1 MTQKLDK
8 KGHFHAGSKKGFT
21 LIEILVALT
30 LLAMAGTLV
39 SVNVGK
45 SAANKKP
52 RAFAQQMI
60 SLCKKARRV
69 AVDHGEPTALYI
81 SSGKRSCWISGKAT
95 SLEFPEQMLVEGE
108 GVCQLGSDIHAIH
121 FYPDGSS
128 SGGELTLSIS
138 GQPVYAF
145 RVDMLTGLLTRIGE
159 EA

>member
-1 MTQKLDK
+1 MEI
-8 KGHFHAGSKKGFT
+8 SRKGFT

-52 RAFAQQMI
+52 RAFARQMV
-60 SLCKKARRV
+60 SLCKNARRL
-69 AVDHGEPTALYI
+69 AVDNGVPMALYI
-81 SSGKRSCWISGKAT
+81 SSGKRHCWISGKT
-95 SLEFPEQMLVEGE
+95 PSLEFPEQMLVEGE
-108 GVCQLGSDIHAIH
+108 GVCQLNSDIHAVH

-138 GQPVYAF
+138 GQAVYAF
-145 RVDMLTGLLTRIGE
+145 RVDMLTGLLTRIEE